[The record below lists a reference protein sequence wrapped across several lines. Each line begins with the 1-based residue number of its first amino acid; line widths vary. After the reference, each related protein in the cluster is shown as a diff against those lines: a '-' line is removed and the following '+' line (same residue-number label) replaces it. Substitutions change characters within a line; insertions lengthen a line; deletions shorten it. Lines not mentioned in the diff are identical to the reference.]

1 MHRAVL
7 RSKAYRTLVLV
18 VVAAVALTATITIMG
33 NRADAAITTAFS
45 SRFQANV
52 NGSILLR
59 GNTNMVCPPALAACT
74 DAQNGLATGNVLGT
88 LNNNNY
94 VMQYTDADNDAS
106 TFNDSTATIA
116 LPAGSKVLFA
126 GLYWSADTSAGN
138 SGVAARSAADKGNVK
153 FRTPAGPVWNA
164 VTASTVFTNSTN
176 LAYQGFADVTP
187 LVAGA
192 GSGVY
197 SVADIQAGTG
207 RDRYAGWAL
216 AIAYQNSAE
225 PMHSLRVFDGFG
237 VVNSNSA
244 DSTVKIP
251 VSGFQTPQSGTVHAS
266 IGTVVYEG
274 DLGLTGDNLTL
285 DANPMSDA
293 ANPQDNFFNS
303 TVSEA
308 GVNLTSDRSPGNK
321 NLMGVD
327 IDQFDASGKLTNNV
341 QNAEL
346 TLTTGGETFYPGV
359 VTFTTDLFAPDV
371 QSTVVGKDL
380 DNGDLLPGD
389 VIEYTI
395 TVRNDG
401 TDTALN
407 TVLTNAIPT
416 HTTYVPGSLTVGGAP
431 RTDAAGDDTA
441 QFAGGT
447 ATYNVGTLA
456 HNDTTTLTF
465 RVKVDNDTPAGYSIT
480 NLANTSY
487 EASFTHMNVNGV
499 PASTAMVVKQPH
511 ADLSAA
517 LTVAPAAVQRSAP
530 AGVTYTVTVTNNGT
544 DLEPAAQAEL
554 TLPTGVTAGPL
565 PSGCTLAGQVVTC
578 SAGALLKNT
587 QAVFT
592 IPATVSASAA
602 ASAVAVA
609 KVSGTGA
616 DAVVPNNTA
625 SAALRVNSAPQ
636 AVADTAN
643 TTNGVAVSIDVRQND
658 TDADNARADLT
669 VALGTPPAHGNAVV
683 EADGTITYTPALG
696 WAGADSFTYSIA
708 DGDGGTDTATVTVT
722 TANAAPVAVD
732 DVRATAAGV
741 RIDIPVLAND
751 SDPNS
756 HPIHVASITQPQAG
770 AGSATLTGDV
780 VGYTPAAGFTGTAT
794 FTYVVEDSLGAR
806 STAQVKVSVDNAKP
820 VAADDLAAVAYG
832 GNVTIDVLHNDTD
845 PNAADTLTV
854 KSVGPPDHGTATIVG
869 GKVVF
874 QAPAGFS
881 GDATFTYVVTD
892 GTDEDTA
899 TVTVTVANAAPTAAD
914 QSVHTAT
921 NTAVRINAL
930 LGANDPN
937 GDQLTVSGY
946 TSPAHGTLARNADG
960 TLTYTPLTAFA
971 GNDSFDFTVGDGHGG
986 TDTKKVSIVVTNGA
1000 PVAKPDAATVPSGGA
1015 ATIAVLAN
1023 DTDPNNDPL
1032 TVTIDVAPTHG
1043 TATVNPDGT
1052 VTYTPAAGFV
1062 GTDSFHYLVAD
1073 GKGGQAGATV
1083 TVGVI
1088 NTAPEAHDDAVT
1100 TDTDTAVTIT
1110 PLANDRDDNGDALTV
1125 TAITNP
1131 AKGTAVLNAGGTV
1144 TYTPN
1149 AGYYGTDAFTYSIRD
1164 AHGLTATATITVTVR
1179 NAAPIA
1185 VDDRFVVRPGFTTK
1199 LDLLANDRDPNTGQ
1213 KLSIA
1218 TLGSPA
1224 KGTVTLNAD
1233 GTVGYRPNALT
1244 EGTDTFDYVLTD
1256 DLGLTATGTVTI
1268 VIDALP
1274 TAAPDTATTKGGT
1287 AVDIAVLGND
1297 VDPEGAA
1304 LTLVSVGT
1312 PANGT
1317 AVVVNGKVRYTPATG
1332 FSGTDTFTYVVRD
1345 AAGNTVTGTV
1355 TVTVANTA
1363 PTANDDAAAVLAGK
1377 QVDVDVLA
1385 NDTDPNTGQ
1394 TLTVTAV
1401 GTPAHGTATIVNG
1414 KIRYRAAA
1422 DYAGTDTFTYTIS
1435 DGKGGTAE
1443 AKVTVTVSSGAAV
1456 AVPDERTT
1464 PYEKAI
1470 TVPVLANDLDPD
1482 HTLTLS
1488 SVTAPDQGT
1497 AVIDGKGI
1505 RYTPPAGFT
1514 GVATFSYTAVDGD
1527 GNHVTTTVKIT
1538 VGAPPVVPDKALTAK
1553 PGKAVK
1559 ITLPTTDE
1567 HGVPVTVKSIGKP
1580 KHGTAKLNA
1589 DGTVTYLAAAGF
1601 SGTDSFT
1608 YSAADADGNMAEG
1621 TITIKVAGAN
1631 TKPVAKNDAVSVG
1644 AGDSVVIAPLKND
1657 TDANSDKLTVVKIG
1671 KPKHGTAV
1679 LNKDG
1684 TVTYAPNQSYAGGVD
1699 SFTYTISD
1707 GHGGTSTA
1715 IITVTVNAAATD
1727 VGAGNG
1733 KLAKTGADIISVV
1746 VAGGVAVLIGGFLLM
1761 AGGNRLQLAAA
1772 VGLHGPGRHR
1782 PGRHRI

>member
-18 VVAAVALTATITIMG
+18 VVAAVALTATITILG

-52 NGSILLR
+52 NGSIVLR

-74 DAQNGLATGNVLGT
+74 DGQNGVATGNVLGT

-94 VMQYTDADNDAS
+94 VMEYADADNDAA
-106 TFNDSTATIA
+106 TFNDSTTTIA

-126 GLYWSADTSAGN
+126 GLYWSADTSAGG
-138 SGVAARSAADKGNVK
+138 SGTAAKSAADRGVVK
-153 FRTPAGPVWNA
+153 FRTPAGPAWNA
-164 VTASTVFTNSTN
+164 VTASTVFTNAN
-176 LAYQGFADVTP
+176 NAAYQGFADVTP
-187 LVAGA
+187 LVSGA
-192 GSGVY
+192 GNGVY

-207 RDRYAGWAL
+207 KDRYAGWAL
-216 AIAYQNSAE
+216 AVAYQNSAE
-225 PMHSLRVFDGFG
+225 PMHSLRIFDGFG
-237 VVNSNSA
+237 VVSSG
-244 DSTVKIP
+244 DTSVKIP
-251 VSGFQTPQSGTVHAS
+251 VSGFQTPQSGTVHAT

-285 DANPMSDA
+285 DTQPMSDP

-303 TVSEA
+303 TVSE
-308 GVNLTSDRSPGNK
+308 GGKWLNSDRSPGNK

-389 VIEYTI
+389 VIEYTV

-416 HTTYVPGSLTVGGAP
+416 HTTYVPGSLTIGGAAK
-431 RTDAAGDDTA
+431 TDASGDDTA
-441 QFAGGT
+441 QYTGGT
-447 ATYNVGTLA
+447 ATYNLGALA

-465 RVKVDNDTPAGYSIT
+465 RVKIDNDTPAGYSIT

-487 EASFTHMNVNGV
+487 EAAFTHMTVNGV

-517 LTVAPAAVQRSAP
+517 LSVTPAAVQRAAAP
-530 AGVTYTVTVTNNGT
+530 AAVTYTVTVTNNGT

-554 TLPTGVTAGPL
+554 TLPTGITAGTL
-565 PSGCTLAGQVVTC
+565 PSGCTVAGSVVTC
-578 SAGALLKNT
+578 SAGALVKNT

-592 IPATVSASAA
+592 IPATVTSSAA
-602 ASAVAVA
+602 AGAVAVV
-609 KVSGTGA
+609 KVSGTGD

-625 SAALRVNSAPQ
+625 SAAVRVNAAPQ
-636 AVADTAN
+636 ATGDSAN
-643 TTNGVAVSIDVRQND
+643 TTNGAPVSIDVRQND

-669 VALGTPPAHGNAVV
+669 VTLGTPPTHGHAVV
-683 EADGTITYTPALG
+683 EADGTITYTPDLG
-696 WAGADSFTYSIA
+696 WAGTDSFGYFVA
-708 DGDGGTDTATVTVT
+708 DGDGGSDTATVTVT

-732 DVRATAAGV
+732 DVRATAAGT
-741 RIDIPVLAND
+741 RIDIPVLDND
-751 SDPNS
+751 SDPNN
-756 HPIHVASITQPQAG
+756 HPIHVDSITQPQTG
-770 AGSATLTGDV
+770 AGSATPAGNV
-780 VGYTPAAGFTGTAT
+780 ISYTPATGFAGTAT

-806 STAQVKVSVDNAKP
+806 STAQVKVSVGNTGP
-820 VAADDLAAVAYG
+820 VAADDLAGVAYG
-832 GNVTIDVLHNDTD
+832 GSVTIDVLHNDTD
-845 PNAADTLTV
+845 ANNDTLSI
-854 KSVGPPDHGTATIVG
+854 KSVGTPDHGTATISN
-869 GKVVF
+869 GKIVF

-881 GDATFTYVVTD
+881 GDAKFTYVVTD
-892 GTDEDTA
+892 GVDVDTA
-899 TVTVTVANAAPTAAD
+899 TVTVTVANAAPTAAA

-921 NTAVRINAL
+921 NTAVRIDAL

-937 GDQLTVSGY
+937 GDTLTVSGW
-946 TSPAHGTLARNADG
+946 TNPAHGSLTKNPDG
-960 TLTYTPLTAFA
+960 TLTYKPATAYA
-971 GNDSFDFTVGDGHGG
+971 GPDTFDFTVDDGQGG
-986 TDTKKVSIVVTNGA
+986 TDTKTVSIVVTNGA
-1000 PVAKPDAATVPSGGA
+1000 PVAKPDAATVPSGSA
-1015 ATIAVLAN
+1015 AVIDVLAN
-1023 DTDPNNDPL
+1023 DKDPNNDPL
-1032 TVTIDVAPTHG
+1032 TVQIDVAPQHG
-1043 TATVNPDGT
+1043 TATVDANGK
-1052 VTYTPAAGFV
+1052 VTYTPAAGYV
-1062 GTDSFHYLVAD
+1062 GSDSFHYTVAD
-1073 GKGGQAGATV
+1073 GKGGQDGATV

-1088 NTAPEAHDDAVT
+1088 NTAPTARDDAAV

-1110 PLANDRDDNGDALTV
+1110 PLGNDSDDNGDALTV
-1125 TAITNP
+1125 TAITYP
-1131 AKGTAVLNAGGTV
+1131 ARGTASLNADGTV

-1149 AGYYGTDAFTYSIRD
+1149 AGFFGTDTFTYSIRD
-1164 AHGLTATATITVTVR
+1164 AHGLTATAIITVTVR

-1185 VDDRFVVRPGFTTK
+1185 VDDRFVVRPGVTAQ

-1213 KLSIA
+1213 KLSIS
-1218 TLGSPA
+1218 TVGTPA

-1244 EGTDTFDYVLTD
+1244 TGTDTFDYVLTD
-1256 DLGLTATGTVTI
+1256 DLGLTDTGTVTI

-1274 TAAPDTATTKGGT
+1274 TAAPDTVATKGGT
-1287 AVDIAVLGND
+1287 AVDIEVVGND
-1297 VDPEGAA
+1297 TDPEGAA
-1304 LTLVSVGT
+1304 LTLVSAGT

-1317 AVVVNGKVRYTPATG
+1317 AVVVNGKVRYTPNTG
-1332 FSGTDTFTYVVRD
+1332 FSGTDTFSYVVRD

-1363 PTANDDAAAVLAGK
+1363 PTAADDAAAVLAGK

-1414 KIRYRAAA
+1414 QIRYRAAA
-1422 DYAGTDTFTYTIS
+1422 DFTGTDTFIYTIS

-1443 AKVTVTVSSGAAV
+1443 ARVTVTVSSGAAV
-1456 AVPDERTT
+1456 AVPDGRTT
-1464 PYEKAI
+1464 PYDKAI

-1482 HTLTLS
+1482 RTLTLS
-1488 SVTAPDQGT
+1488 SVTSPDHGT

-1527 GNHVTTTVKIT
+1527 GNHTSTTVTIT

-1553 PGKAVK
+1553 PGQAVR
-1559 ITLPTTDE
+1559 IALPTTDE
-1567 HGVPVTVKSIGKP
+1567 HGVPVTVTSIGRP
-1580 KHGTAKLNA
+1580 KHGTATLNA
-1589 DGTVTYLAAAGF
+1589 DGTVTYIAAAGF
-1601 SGTDSFT
+1601 SGTDTFT
-1608 YSAADADGNMAEG
+1608 YSAVDADGNVAEG
-1621 TITIKVAGAN
+1621 TITIKVAGTN
-1631 TKPVAKNDAVSVG
+1631 TKPVAKNDTVSVG
-1644 AGDSVVIAPLKND
+1644 AGDSVVISPLKND
-1657 TDANSDKLTVVKIG
+1657 TDANGDKLTVVKIG

-1679 LNKDG
+1679 LNEDG
-1684 TVTYAPNQSYAGGVD
+1684 TVTYAPNKSYVGGVD
-1699 SFTYTISD
+1699 SFPYTISD

-1715 IITVTVNAAATD
+1715 IITVTVDAAATD
-1727 VGAGNG
+1727 VGAGDG
-1733 KLAKTGADIISVV
+1733 KLAKTGTDIISVV

-1761 AGGNRLQLAAA
+1761 AGGDRLRLTAAL
-1772 VGLHGPGRHR
+1772 GLQGPGRHR
-1782 PGRHRI
+1782 PGRHRF